1 MIINSIPLFILSN
14 NLLFLPIDLDSLIL
28 VLFISVAS
36 LGLVTILYSRKK
48 AAEIVIGAIGIG
60 AGIIT
65 SADSGLNLY
74 DRFKGG
80 KSNPNN
86 NNGGSSSGNSNEGN
100 KSNEGNNSN
109 SGNNNN
115 GKKKKPLKSMKFLQ
129 QIFQYIFANLNK
141 YFDFELIVFLIVEL
155 GANHT

>member
-1 MIINSIPLFILSN
+1 MVYIFLIFSSIYLLHEIKKSKKKIKMIINSISLFILSN
-14 NLLFLPIDLDSLIL
+14 YLLFMPIDLDSLIL

-48 AAEIVIGAIGIG
+48 AADIVIGAIGIG

-86 NNGGSSSGNSNEGN
+86 NNGGSSSGNSNNSGDNNTGSNDGN
-100 KSNEGNNSN
+100 KSSEGSDSKNSKD
-109 SGNNNN
+109 GN
-115 GKKKKPLKSMKFLQ
+115 KKS
-129 QIFQYIFANLNK
+129 
-141 YFDFELIVFLIVEL
+141 
-155 GANHT
+155 